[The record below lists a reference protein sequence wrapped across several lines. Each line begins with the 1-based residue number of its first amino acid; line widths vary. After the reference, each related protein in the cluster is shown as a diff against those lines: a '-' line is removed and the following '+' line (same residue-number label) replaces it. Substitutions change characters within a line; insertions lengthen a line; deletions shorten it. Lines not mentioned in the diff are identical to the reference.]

1 LSILNLTFIRV
12 LDVKNIYYNQIDI
25 LIEEALKS
33 ITKNIGYFKNMVT
46 SHFEKAK
53 NESHITLQMK
63 NIEELINETKQKE
76 KAITSSSIIES
87 AKKEMMAKLE
97 NEIDTLNIQLVELN
111 HKHIMAF
118 NYEGGLRLFMKQLKD
133 INYYDAKEIFLSVVA
148 TDRENL
154 NIILKLSNQSDLD
167 IDYDTILKS
176 NPIYTGSYEFIQT
189 RLNLNINWKLFLT

>member
-1 LSILNLTFIRV
+1 MS
-12 LDVKNIYYNQIDI
+12 K
-25 LIEEALKS
+25 K
-33 ITKNIGYFKNMVT
+33 
-46 SHFEKAK
+46 
-53 NESHITLQMK
+53 ESHITLQMR
-63 NIEELINETKQKE
+63 NIEELIIETKQKE

-87 AKKEMMAKLE
+87 TKKEMMTKLE
-97 NEIDTLNIQLVELN
+97 NEIDNLNIQLLELN

-133 INYYDAKEIFLSVVA
+133 INDYEAKEIFLCVVA

-189 RLNLNINWKLFLT
+189 RLSLNINWKLFLT

>member
-1 LSILNLTFIRV
+1 MS
-12 LDVKNIYYNQIDI
+12 
-25 LIEEALKS
+25 
-33 ITKNIGYFKNMVT
+33 YFKKQVT
-46 SHFEKAK
+46 THFEKSK
-53 NESHITLQMK
+53 RESHLELQMGY
-63 NIEELINETKQKE
+63 IEELIQETKQKE

-97 NEIDTLNIQLVELN
+97 SEIDLLNIQLVELN

-133 INYYDAKEIFLSVVA
+133 IEGYEAKDMFLSVVA

-167 IDYDTILKS
+167 VDYNTILES
-176 NPIYTGSYEFIQT
+176 NPIYEGSYEFIQT
-189 RLNLNINWKLFLT
+189 RLNLNINRKLFLT